1 MDIGYLPVKFRE
13 VDHKD
18 TQWFYWHEYIP
29 LFEQQVLLWADLDP
43 VSPNVEKKVVGNSAV
58 TLKKDCVMID
68 GLSFHK

>member
-13 VDHKD
+13 VGHKD

-43 VSPNVEKKVVGNSAV
+43 VSPNVEKKVKIFSIEVFTYFNERVHG
-58 TLKKDCVMID
+58 
-68 GLSFHK
+68 

>member
-1 MDIGYLPVKFRE
+1 MDIDYLPVKFRE

-43 VSPNVEKKVVGNSAV
+43 VSPNVEKKVKIFSIEVFTYFNERVHG
-58 TLKKDCVMID
+58 
-68 GLSFHK
+68 

>member
-29 LFEQQVLLWADLDP
+29 LFEQQVLLWADLDL
-43 VSPNVEKKVVGNSAV
+43 VSPNVEKKVKIFSIEVFTYFNERVHG
-58 TLKKDCVMID
+58 
-68 GLSFHK
+68 

>member
-43 VSPNVEKKVVGNSAV
+43 VSPNVEKKVKIFSIEVFTYFNERVHG
-58 TLKKDCVMID
+58 
-68 GLSFHK
+68 

>member
-18 TQWFYWHEYIP
+18 TQWFYLHEYIP

-43 VSPNVEKKVVGNSAV
+43 VSPNVEKKVKIFSIEVFTYFNERVHG
-58 TLKKDCVMID
+58 
-68 GLSFHK
+68 

>member
-43 VSPNVEKKVVGNSAV
+43 ESPNVEKKVKIFSIEVFTYFNERVHG
-58 TLKKDCVMID
+58 
-68 GLSFHK
+68 

>member
-29 LFEQQVLLWADLDP
+29 LFEQQVLSWADLDP
-43 VSPNVEKKVVGNSAV
+43 VSPNVEKKVKIFSIEVFTYFNERVHG
-58 TLKKDCVMID
+58 
-68 GLSFHK
+68 

>member
-18 TQWFYWHEYIP
+18 TQWFYWHGYIP

-43 VSPNVEKKVVGNSAV
+43 VSPNVEKKVKIFSIEVFTYFNERVHG
-58 TLKKDCVMID
+58 
-68 GLSFHK
+68 

>member
-1 MDIGYLPVKFRE
+1 VDIGYLPVKFRE

-43 VSPNVEKKVVGNSAV
+43 VSPNVEKKVKIFSIEVFTYFNERVHG
-58 TLKKDCVMID
+58 
-68 GLSFHK
+68 